1 MAITMIPRY
10 RFALSFLILSVIG
23 GVAFAAG
30 MFWSTH
36 VHADDTT
43 PKPKHS
49 PKVVYPSKTEL
60 DFEGTQIEGELSNP
74 GEFYFQHRNEQKF
87 DSLVKRRPN
96 FHKEMLR
103 DVILS
108 K

>member
-1 MAITMIPRY
+1 MAPAMIPRY

-23 GVAFAAG
+23 AVSFAAG

-36 VHADDTT
+36 AHADDAP
-43 PKPKHS
+43 PKAKHQ

-103 DVILS
+103 DVVLS

>member
-1 MAITMIPRY
+1 MALTMIPRY
-10 RFALSFLILSVIG
+10 RFALSFFILSIIG

-36 VHADDTT
+36 VRADDTA
-43 PKPKHS
+43 PKKHQ

>member
-1 MAITMIPRY
+1 MALSVVPRY
-10 RFALSFLILSVIG
+10 RYILNFLILSFIG
-23 GVAFAAG
+23 CVAFVAG
-30 MFWSTH
+30 IFWSTH
-36 VHADDTT
+36 VRADDAT

-87 DSLVKRRPN
+87 DSLVKRRPD